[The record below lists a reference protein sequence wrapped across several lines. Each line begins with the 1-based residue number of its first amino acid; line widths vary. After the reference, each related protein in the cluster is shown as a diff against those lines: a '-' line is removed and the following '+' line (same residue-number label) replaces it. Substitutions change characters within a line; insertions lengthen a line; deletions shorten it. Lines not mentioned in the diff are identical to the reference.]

1 MKQRL
6 AIMIIILLIMYFTVI
21 YYEKYIL
28 EYSIVKHAF
37 SIDLYF
43 YRNLRWQKVHR
54 PDGLLIPTI
63 VYYGQILSVIVMFVN
78 KT

>member
-1 MKQRL
+1 
-6 AIMIIILLIMYFTVI
+6 MYFTVI
-21 YYEKYIL
+21 YFHDKYIL

-43 YRNLRWQKVHR
+43 YRNLQWQKVRR

-78 KT
+78 NKHNLNEYCY